1 MEHYITRNESV
12 LNMNTV
18 THNLEHI
25 IVTDNERVH
34 GVLDTNVNTSVRF

>member
-1 MEHYITRNESV
+1 
-12 LNMNTV
+12 MNTV

-25 IVTDNERVH
+25 NVTDNERVH